1 MLRGAALGG
10 AGLAGARGGKT
21 ALLVKWL
28 GCGGGYGHLSYSPIE
43 WQPVPVDRWVACDFE
58 KVPEEAR

>member
-10 AGLAGARGGKT
+10 AALAGA
-21 ALLVKWL
+21 ALI
-28 GCGGGYGHLSYSPIE
+28 GFAGGYGHLSYSPIE

-58 KVPEEAR
+58 KVTEEAL